1 MCSQVGGVGQR
12 EKGGVGEG
20 ASSAGQGRGGP
31 AVALQP
37 ALCSWTPGAKVMNW
51 KSFRRLFLD
60 CGMLLCIRS
69 LKKCLVKYLL
79 SISDLLSLP
88 KEEKASSSV
97 LLPLSEEGQVG
108 PPPPASQSPLDTR
121 FCWGA
126 WPSTPFTEQTGWGW
140 GLGLATVLGGVC
152 LERGAV
158 SDPFPSP
165 VRVSGAACWVGLPG
179 M

>member
-1 MCSQVGGVGQR
+1 M
-12 EKGGVGEG
+12 
-20 ASSAGQGRGGP
+20 
-31 AVALQP
+31 ALQP

-108 PPPPASQSPLDTR
+108 PPAARLSGSPGHTVLLGSLAQHPVYRAD
-121 FCWGA
+121 GAGEGGALA
-126 WPSTPFTEQTGWGW
+126 WPQS
-140 GLGLATVLGGVC
+140 
-152 LERGAV
+152 
-158 SDPFPSP
+158 
-165 VRVSGAACWVGLPG
+165 
-179 M
+179 